1 MDLSLHTLPIPDGL
15 SETSRREAKREREH
29 LREGAE
35 KVQTDHG
42 LTFQWKKSGNVVPPD
57 CLERA
62 FVAQPPGQEDA
73 RAEEREEAF
82 QRYREQQ
89 ASRSDAQK
97 EAQRQEDRAAHGE
110 GTDMVN
116 VVTGERWT
124 T

>member
-15 SETSRREAKREREH
+15 SETSRREAKRTRKR
-29 LREGAE
+29 LRDRAE

-42 LTFQWKKSGNVVPPD
+42 LVFKWKESGNVVPPD

-62 FVAQPPGQEDA
+62 LVAQPPGQEAA
-73 RAEEREEAF
+73 RTEEREEAF
-82 QRYREQQ
+82 KRYRQQQ
-89 ASRSDAQK
+89 ADRSQAEK
-97 EAQRQEDRAAHGE
+97 EAQRQDARAAHGE

>member
-1 MDLSLHTLPIPDGL
+1 MDLSIHTLPIPDGL
-15 SETSRREAKREREH
+15 SETPRREAKREREY
-29 LREGAE
+29 LREHAE
-35 KVQTDHG
+35 KVETEHG
-42 LTFQWKKSGNVVPPD
+42 VAFRWKESGNVVPPD

-62 FVAQPPGQEDA
+62 LVSPPPGQEAA
-73 RAEEREEAF
+73 RDEEREEAF

-89 ASRSDAQK
+89 AQRTEAQK
-97 EAQRQEDRAAHGE
+97 EAQRREARAAHGE

>member
-15 SETSRREAKREREH
+15 SETSRREAKRTRKR

-35 KVQTDHG
+35 KVEEDHG
-42 LTFQWKKSGNVVPPD
+42 VVFRWKESGNVVPPD

-62 FVAQPPGQEDA
+62 FIAQPPGQEAA
-73 RAEEREEAF
+73 RTEEREEAF
-82 QRYREQQ
+82 QRYRQQQ
-89 ASRSDAQK
+89 ANRTDAQK
-97 EAQRQEDRAAHGE
+97 EAQRQEARAAHGE